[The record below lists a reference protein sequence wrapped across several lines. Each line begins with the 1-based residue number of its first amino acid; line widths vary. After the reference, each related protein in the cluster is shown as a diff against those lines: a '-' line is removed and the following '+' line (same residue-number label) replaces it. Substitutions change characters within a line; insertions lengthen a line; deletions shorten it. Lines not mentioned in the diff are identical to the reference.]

1 MAIRHKNRTT
11 WTELQRVFC
20 CWIYFHI
27 SSKIFSGLLTGG
39 DRPYRPL
46 WSRHCPVLTNLD
58 RAVPVPKAWTKRHT
72 NLPLLCLKLRSAK
85 GDRCLL
91 FITFTSN
98 RRILT
103 RENVRESCITAAD
116 AAAAVRTNGPAGRL
130 ASAQRTQ
137 LMINSTHSLGAG
149 AGRPA
154 AGDPSNFIVWCQ
166 PWLPGWSVH
175 AASWVVVFYHADTQT
190 CEPTNAHTVLS
201 AVRLNCVKSE
211 CW

>member
-1 MAIRHKNRTT
+1 M
-11 WTELQRVFC
+11 
-20 CWIYFHI
+20 
-27 SSKIFSGLLTGG
+27 SSKPSKWLFDIKIGRHERNCREFSVAGSTFTFVQKYFLAFLRGGG
-39 DRPYRPL
+39 DRPHRPL

-58 RAVPVPKAWTKRHT
+58 RAVPVPKAWIKRHT
-72 NLPLLCLKLRSAK
+72 NLPLLCLKLRSVK

-98 RRILT
+98 RSILT

-154 AGDPSNFIVWCQ
+154 AGDPSNFIV
-166 PWLPGWSVH
+166 
-175 AASWVVVFYHADTQT
+175 
-190 CEPTNAHTVLS
+190 
-201 AVRLNCVKSE
+201 
-211 CW
+211 